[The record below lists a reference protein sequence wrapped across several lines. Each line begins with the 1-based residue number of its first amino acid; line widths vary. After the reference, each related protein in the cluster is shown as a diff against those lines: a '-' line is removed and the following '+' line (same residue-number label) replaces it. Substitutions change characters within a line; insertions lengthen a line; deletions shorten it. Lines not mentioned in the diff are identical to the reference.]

1 MDTSTALRTA
11 IELLTQVA
19 DRACANGAI
28 AALPPDFDDR
38 YDELTDALSGI
49 AGQPRAA
56 CSQPPAATKSTA
68 ALMTAREV
76 MADTAMSR
84 STLYR
89 LIREG
94 RFPAPAK
101 VGTMSRWHATAV
113 ADWKARLFA

>member
-49 AGQPRAA
+49 AGRRAPNARSLRRPPSRPRH
-56 CSQPPAATKSTA
+56 S
-68 ALMTAREV
+68 
-76 MADTAMSR
+76 
-84 STLYR
+84 
-89 LIREG
+89 
-94 RFPAPAK
+94 
-101 VGTMSRWHATAV
+101 
-113 ADWKARLFA
+113 